1 MLRQGYLT
9 RANFVA
15 NKATRSCLPR
25 RGEPQM
31 TYATFPVGLP
41 LFPALSEDLVLAV
54 HDLAVRQYN
63 WESEC
68 IAIVYSFARIFRAMS
83 CNAMRIKLLRR
94 RAGLTITPWFQ
105 CRELILVF
113 VFFTP
118 VVGFPPQMT
127 LVFISGTRRPY
138 LERKRCIEPRLY
150 ERTGLNKG
158 NQSSA

>member
-1 MLRQGYLT
+1 MPPSSWRT
-9 RANFVA
+9 ANDVRHLPSGIAAFPSVERRP
-15 NKATRSCLPR
+15 RSCSPR
-25 RGEPQM
+25 SCRAAIQLG
-31 TYATFPVGLP
+31 
-41 LFPALSEDLVLAV
+41 
-54 HDLAVRQYN
+54 
-63 WESEC
+63 SEC

-138 LERKRCIEPRLY
+138 LERKLLTDGCIEPRLY